1 MIMSMTSSPRV
12 AALIAELRDQRRS
25 SFTIARNCRVSD
37 VVAAIKS
44 NAAPDLLPA
53 FAYILGERGAVTGL
67 EPLVGLLQS
76 ASANL
81 RSVAAD
87 AIGKILFKT
96 NRRSRADEV
105 IYPLIDALG
114 KEPVPGV
121 IADLLAA
128 LGATRRPILSRRIAP
143 YLNSQHDVVRRG
155 AADALGLINTPEA
168 RAILAASPLARS
180 DMRER
185 LAKSRQHLSRAKRK
199 LHS

>member
-1 MIMSMTSSPRV
+1 MTPSPRV

-53 FAYILGERGAVTGL
+53 LAYILGERGAVAGL
-67 EPLVGLLQS
+67 EPLVSLLQS
-76 ASANL
+76 PRADV
-81 RSVAAD
+81 RSVGAD

-96 NRRSRADEV
+96 KRRNRADEV
-105 IYPLIDALG
+105 MYRLIDALD

-121 IADLLAA
+121 VADLLAA

-143 YLNSQHDVVRRG
+143 YLRSQQDVIRRG
-155 AADALGLINTPEA
+155 AADALELINTEEA
-168 RAILAASPLARS
+168 RAILAAAPLARH
-180 DMRER
+180 RVV
-185 LAKSRQHLSRAKRK
+185 
-199 LHS
+199 